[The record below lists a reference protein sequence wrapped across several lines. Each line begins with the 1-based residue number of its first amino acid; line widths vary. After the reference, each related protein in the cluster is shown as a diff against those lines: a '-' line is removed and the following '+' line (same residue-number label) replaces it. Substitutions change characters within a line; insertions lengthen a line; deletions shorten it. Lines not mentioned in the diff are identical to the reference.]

1 MKQPLPWETSH
12 STGEMGECSVYPLLT
27 GQEEVAM
34 VLTAR
39 NYEMVAEGML

>member
-27 GQEEVAM
+27 GQEEEAM